1 MIDAYLSAVRQE
13 NQTVNRLFGYMGISI
28 VEITPEHAVLALPFR
43 EEFLQGAGSLAG
55 GIQAALMD
63 ETMAHAVLAGL
74 EPDRRTVTMDL
85 HMRYLR
91 PAGRSSLRAEARIVR
106 RGGKVVVVEGEIRN
120 DAGETLSLATAS
132 FLIIRPDTRQPKG
145 KDSPA

>member
-13 NQTVNRLFGYMGISI
+13 SQTVNRLFGYMGIRV
-28 VEITPEHAVLALPFR
+28 VEITPAHAVLALPFR

-63 ETMAHAVLAGL
+63 EAMAHAVLAGL
-74 EPDRRTVTMDL
+74 EPDRQTVTMDL

-106 RGGKVVVVEGEIRN
+106 RGGKVVVVEGEIQN
-120 DAGETLSLATAS
+120 DAGEAVSLATAS
-132 FLIIRPDTRQPKG
+132 FLIIRPESRQPKE
-145 KDSPA
+145 

>member
-13 NQTVNRLFGYMGISI
+13 SQTVNRLFGYLGIRV
-28 VEITPEHAVLALPFR
+28 VEITPVHAVLALPFR
-43 EEFLQGAGSLAG
+43 EEFLQGASSLAG

-63 ETMAHAVLAGL
+63 EAMAHAVLAGL
-74 EPDRRTVTMDL
+74 EPDRQTVTMDL

-106 RGGKVVVVEGEIRN
+106 RGGRVVVVEGEIQN
-120 DAGETLSLATAS
+120 DAGEAVSLATAS
-132 FLIIRPDTRQPKG
+132 FLIIRPEAKQPKE
-145 KDSPA
+145 

>member
-1 MIDAYLSAVRQE
+1 MLDEYLSAVRHE
-13 NQTVNRLFGYMGISI
+13 NQTVNPLFRFLGVRIA
-28 VEITPEHAVLALPFR
+28 ELTAEHAVLELPFR
-43 EEFLQGAGSLAG
+43 EEFLQGAGGLAG

-63 ETMAHAVLAGL
+63 EAMAHAVIASL

-106 RGGKVVVVEGEIRN
+106 RGGRVVVVEGEIQN
-120 DAGETLSLATAS
+120 DAGEAVSLATA
-132 FLIIRPDTRQPKG
+132 
-145 KDSPA
+145 